1 MNKFSKMKVNWQTYS
16 HYCHKG
22 FFHSKKSKLKQ
33 DKQNIFTC
41 WVGIYISAKSMK
53 IEMNQNPQTVKNDYK
68 YLRCTKIA
76 NPTNHFVKG

>member
-1 MNKFSKMKVNWQTYS
+1 
-16 HYCHKG
+16 
-22 FFHSKKSKLKQ
+22 
-33 DKQNIFTC
+33 
-41 WVGIYISAKSMK
+41 MK